1 MNLAEKTQRLE
12 VAEMSKDRKDKEMI
26 CGLTAD
32 ERDRLQQGLR
42 ELPEVLPPRD
52 VWLRIREQ
60 AEAEGLIKQGTMR
73 RPMTWNGGFGLAAAA
88 ALVAVMVPLLMS
100 DPQPAGV
107 TEPPMSQPTSQ
118 PQVSALQALMVES
131 RQLENDLRTMPEEP
145 RVRQA
150 GTVATISEI
159 EDRIA
164 AIDYQ
169 LNDPSIRMTDEEK
182 EIFWRERVRLMKL
195 LVGLRYAQA
204 QRTGF

>member
-1 MNLAEKTQRLE
+1 
-12 VAEMSKDRKDKEMI
+12 MSKDRKDKEMI

-32 ERDRLQQGLR
+32 ERDLLQQELR
-42 ELPEVLPPRD
+42 DLPEVMPPRD

-60 AEAEGLIKQGTMR
+60 AEAEGLIKQGAMR
-73 RPMTWNGGFGLAAAA
+73 RPLTWNGGLGLAAAA

-100 DPQPAGV
+100 DRQPTGV
-107 TEPPMSQPTSQ
+107 TEPPVSQVTGQ
-118 PQVSALQALMVES
+118 PQVSTLQALMVES
-131 RQLENDLRTMPEEP
+131 RQLENDLRTMPEAP
-145 RVRQA
+145 RVSQA

-169 LNDPSIRMTDEEK
+169 LNDPSIPMTDEEK